1 MKSHHWTGEGTEGQ
15 RLPRPKKAD
24 IVAARRDL
32 KQTRFLADESVEVA
46 VAVLLRRQ
54 RFNVG
59 HTSEAG
65 MRGHPD
71 ENSFPY
77 AAREDRVLLT
87 RDTDF
92 LDNHAFPPYL
102 NPGLIVLPSPSTA
115 ARNSLPAISD
125 WVART
130 IGRSRDLWRRA
141 KIVFSGDGS
150 YVVHTFEWDEGRI
163 VTTRYRWRTDGHL
176 EILAE

>member
-1 MKSHHWTGEGTEGQ
+1 MKSHHWTGAGTEWQ

-54 RFNVG
+54 GFNVG

-92 LDNHAFPPYL
+92 LDNHAFLVRRSTRRSPVSRRRYEASGCARGQPGRFAGSTRGSNPRRGGAHPHLDTEASRRPIPRARAPYL
-102 NPGLIVLPSPSTA
+102 
-115 ARNSLPAISD
+115 
-125 WVART
+125 
-130 IGRSRDLWRRA
+130 
-141 KIVFSGDGS
+141 
-150 YVVHTFEWDEGRI
+150 
-163 VTTRYRWRTDGHL
+163 
-176 EILAE
+176 

>member
-32 KQTRFLADESVEVA
+32 KQTRFLADDSVEVA

-54 RFNVG
+54 GFNVG
-59 HTSEAG
+59 H
-65 MRGHPD
+65 
-71 ENSFPY
+71 
-77 AAREDRVLLT
+77 
-87 RDTDF
+87 
-92 LDNHAFPPYL
+92 
-102 NPGLIVLPSPSTA
+102 
-115 ARNSLPAISD
+115 
-125 WVART
+125 
-130 IGRSRDLWRRA
+130 IGRSRDLWRGA